1 MGQCGSPVF
10 SVPFGNSLVSEA
22 AQPACNKY
30 GMESRFLGTP
40 MGMMYSRAVDP
51 VVTYLAVL
59 RLCCTAPR
67 NNLQESLHMFFPV
80 SLLTDISK
88 SCPTLL
94 LQDLYR
100 VAKKSVCMLSWQ
112 RGLEQRPGIRSCLIL
127 KHCVTQQIL
136 QVSALVS
143 CPFSMGA
150 VI

>member
-51 VVTYLAVL
+51 VVTYLAAL
-59 RLCCTAPR
+59 RLYCTSTR
-67 NNLQESLHMFFPV
+67 NSLQESLHPV

-88 SCPTLL
+88 SCPTVL
-94 LQDLYR
+94 LQGLYR

-112 RGLEQRPGIRSCLIL
+112 RGLEQTPGIRSC
-127 KHCVTQQIL
+127 K
-136 QVSALVS
+136 SYS
-143 CPFSMGA
+143 
-150 VI
+150 